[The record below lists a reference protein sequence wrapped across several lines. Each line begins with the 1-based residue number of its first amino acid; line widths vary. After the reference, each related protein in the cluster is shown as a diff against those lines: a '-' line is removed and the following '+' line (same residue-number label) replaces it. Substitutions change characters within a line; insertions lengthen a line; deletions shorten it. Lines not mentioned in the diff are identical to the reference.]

1 MLLINPDR
9 CAVLAVDMQN
19 DFCHRDG
26 HYGRAGED
34 VSRFEAAIEP
44 VARLVG
50 RARNAGATVAYTRL
64 VYDPTVGAIEERHAI
79 KPRHWIPKGRRLQR
93 GTWGAAVVDA
103 LAPMP
108 HDIVVD
114 KSGYSAFEATDLET
128 GLRQRGITTLVMC
141 GVVTYACVLATAF
154 AGFDKGFDVVLA
166 RDATGSWSDDLGDAA
181 ARIVDLL
188 MGHSLSSDEIEFA
201 AAGRRAPR
209 THMTM
214 APDSPTIR

>member
-1 MLLINPDR
+1 MLLLEPEH

-34 VSRFEAAIEP
+34 VSRFEAAVEP
-44 VARLVG
+44 VARLVE
-50 RARNAGATVAYTRL
+50 RARKAGATIAYTRL
-64 VYDPTVGAIEERHAI
+64 VYDPAVGAIEERHTI
-79 KPRHWIPKGRRLQR
+79 KPRRWIPKGRRLQR
-93 GTWGAAVVDA
+93 GTWGATVVDT

-114 KSGYSAFEATDLET
+114 KSGYSAFEGTDLEAT
-128 GLRQRGITTLVMC
+128 LRQRGVTTLIMC

-166 RDATGSWSDDLGDAA
+166 RDAVGSWSDDLGEAA

-188 MGHSLSSDEIEFA
+188 MGQALPTDEIEFV
-201 AAGRRAPR
+201 AAGKRAAQR
-209 THMTM
+209 
-214 APDSPTIR
+214 

>member
-1 MLLINPDR
+1 MLLIDPDR

-34 VSRFEAAIEP
+34 VSRFQAAIEP
-44 VARLVG
+44 VARLIE

-64 VYDPTVGAIEERHAI
+64 IYDDAAGAIEDRHAI
-79 KPRHWIPKGRRLQR
+79 KPRHWIPNGRRLQR
-93 GTWGAAVVDA
+93 GTWGAAVIDA
-103 LAPMP
+103 LAPKQ

-114 KSGYSAFEATDLET
+114 KPGYSAFEATDLEAM
-128 GLRQRGITTLVMC
+128 LRQRGITTLIMC

-154 AGFDKGFDVVLA
+154 SGFDKGFDVVLA

-188 MGHSLSSDEIEFA
+188 MGQSLASDEIEFA
-201 AAGRRAPR
+201 TAEKRAAQR
-209 THMTM
+209 
-214 APDSPTIR
+214 